1 MPTQTRALSA
11 LAALALTLPQAGGA
25 LAHDRDGLLP
35 APPAHAP
42 AGVCYAHVSAPAE
55 YGPPPAPGAHW
66 RLNPPPPG
74 APGPVWCLV
83 VDPAAPPPLLAP
95 ERDGWVR
102 VLCDADATPARLRR
116 LQRRLRAEGDY
127 AGELSGRYDA
137 ATGAA
142 VRRFQARRHIAHGG
156 YLSLGTVEAL
166 EGGATSAYA
175 ATFSVAAA
183 PAPVIPPPPPPVV
196 VLPAPHCCAPS
207 GPAGRWLSWPGKRVF

>member
-83 VDPAAPPPLLAP
+83 ADPAAPAPLIAP
-95 ERDGWVR
+95 EREGWVR
-102 VLCDADATPARLRR
+102 VLCDADATPTRIRR
-116 LQRRLRAEGDY
+116 LQRRLHADGDY
-127 AGELSGRYDA
+127 AGEVSGRYDE
-137 ATGAA
+137 ATASA
-142 VRRFQARRHIAHGG
+142 VHRFQVRRHIAHGG
-156 YLSLGTVEAL
+156 FLSLRTMEAI
-166 EGGATSAYA
+166 ESGGAPYAYA
-175 ATFSVAAA
+175 STAALPP
-183 PAPVIPPPPPPVV
+183 PAVIPPPPPPVV
-196 VLPAPHCCAPS
+196 ILPPPHED
-207 GPAGRWLSWPGKRVF
+207 GPRWLSWPGKRVF